1 MPADDEATRQ
11 ERPHAANSSVTEWIV
26 AAASLV
32 LVVGTI
38 GFLLYQAVTTIP
50 SSPDVSI
57 HVESVTALRGGHLV
71 RITIINHGG
80 VTAEGVVVEGELTI
94 EDGQKEVSHTEID
107 YVPAHAERRGGLF
120 FSQDPRRGELRLRVL
135 GYEEP

>member
-1 MPADDEATRQ
+1 
-11 ERPHAANSSVTEWIV
+11 
-26 AAASLV
+26 
-32 LVVGTI
+32 
-38 GFLLYQAVTTIP
+38 
-50 SSPDVSI
+50 
-57 HVESVTALRGGHLV
+57 
-71 RITIINHGG
+71 